1 MRKTLALMLCC
12 FGLFFSTVALADVP
26 NETWDTLVGQSVLLT
41 NPQGKEIRGI
51 LLDAQGETIRIERAD
66 GSVVTVGKSE
76 VITAQS
82 LKKST
87 TDICVVEDPEPAP
100 VEPTAPQVKEVQSDS
115 TMGSGISKVKPA
127 VEPEPVEPAVEP
139 EPAEPLPAAD
149 QPASAETQ
157 ITGPDVEMQ
166 DSVAGEVDGR
176 AAAQMKSLRGPAVA
190 SAGVGVASGAV
201 CGCCAVP
208 CAAAGPVIYAIRGTD
223 WVEAGG
229 SEAYNTAYNE
239 AYAAELKKRQWIW
252 TGVGAGTGLVVGL
265 GVYYVRYGRLSS
277 SNLNPI

>member
-12 FGLFFSTVALADVP
+12 FGLFFSPMALAEVP
-26 NETWDTLVGQSVLLT
+26 NDTWDTLVGQSVLLT
-41 NPQGKEIRGI
+41 NPQGKEIRGT

-76 VITAQS
+76 VIKAKS
-82 LKKST
+82 LTKST
-87 TDICVVEDPEPAP
+87 TNINAVEEPAP
-100 VEPTAPQVKEVQSDS
+100 TPIEPTAPKVKEVPSDS
-115 TMGSGISKVKPA
+115 NMGSGISKVKPA
-127 VEPEPVEPAVEP
+127 VEPAVEPAPVDP

-149 QPASAETQ
+149 PPVSIGAPVPN
-157 ITGPDVEMQ
+157 PDMEMQ

-176 AAAQMKSLRGPAVA
+176 AAAQMKSMRGPAVA
-190 SAGVGVASGAV
+190 SAGVGLASGAV

-208 CAAAGPVIYAIRGTD
+208 CAATTPVLYAIRSTA

-229 SEAYNTAYNE
+229 SEAYNAAYNE

-265 GVYYVRYGRLSS
+265 GVYSVINGRLLPFN
-277 SNLNPI
+277 SNTI